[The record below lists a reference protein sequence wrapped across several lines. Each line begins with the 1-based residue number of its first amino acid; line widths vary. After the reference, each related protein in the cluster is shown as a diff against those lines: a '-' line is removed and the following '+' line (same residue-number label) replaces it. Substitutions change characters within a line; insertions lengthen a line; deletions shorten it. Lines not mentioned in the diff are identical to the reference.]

1 MPQKTIVSVYSTNF
15 IKLNPSSQVKYP
27 NFLKK
32 MFMNH
37 ARLNKRQTYNNE
49 LMWIA
54 WKLLYQQGG
63 YAYLA
68 FGNHPDSNKKFVITF
83 D

>member
-1 MPQKTIVSVYSTNF
+1 
-15 IKLNPSSQVKYP
+15 
-27 NFLKK
+27 

>member
-1 MPQKTIVSVYSTNF
+1 M
-15 IKLNPSSQVKYP
+15 
-27 NFLKK
+27 LKK
-32 MFMNH
+32 MFLNH
-37 ARLNKRQTYNNE
+37 ARFNKRQTYNND

-68 FGNHPDSNKKFVITF
+68 FGNHEDSNKKFVISF